1 MWQILITWDGPD
13 QVRPMFSDVKWGIS
27 DNFEVSHHSLI
38 FMLKLMAVHQIP
50 DPISIKA
57 DKDLNGLAIVE

>member
-27 DNFEVSHHSLI
+27 DNFEVSHHSVIL
-38 FMLKLMAVHQIP
+38 MLKLVAVHQISAS
-50 DPISIKA
+50 ISVKA
-57 DKDLNGLAIVE
+57 DEDINGLAVVE